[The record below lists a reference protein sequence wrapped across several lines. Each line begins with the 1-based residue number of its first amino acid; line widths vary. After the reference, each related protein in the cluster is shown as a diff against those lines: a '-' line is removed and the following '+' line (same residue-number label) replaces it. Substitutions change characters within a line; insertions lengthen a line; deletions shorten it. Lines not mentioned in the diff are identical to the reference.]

1 MKNYT
6 LNDKVV
12 EQLKTIDKQ
21 FSSTI
26 SSILEDQAKGLH
38 TEIDTDK
45 LQDAWLA
52 TKYWH
57 GTKRRSSGE
66 LFLYHPLAVFNTL
79 FEDGFNNTNLLV
91 ASLLHDTVEDQTG
104 YTFEDMEKDFGNE
117 VSEYVKTVTRISAID
132 AQNRQEREQI
142 QREFDQRLGN
152 VSGPA
157 RAALY
162 IKFADRLN
170 NLHANIYKTQE
181 EITKYVN
188 HTQSVLIPL
197 AKKVDC
203 HPIAELLAD
212 GCFAIREP
220 NIYEHIKRSLLE
232 YLGRISDSLSSVKS
246 SIARVCQ
253 SRATV
258 MGAGSVTIMP
268 TPHKIYK
275 SITRDNPNLSLL
287 HRSLFSV
294 ANYVPIPT
302 IYITLNE
309 PTEEPLGSQL
319 LKLIKPLT
327 NEDLVS
333 VVDEKFISPNMVNVY
348 VQYRSNRTSG
358 NDVVRLTIMD
368 IGFNS
373 ALLEASSRTL
383 HKVTASDKIK
393 IFTKDGNSLE
403 IDKGMTVLDFAFSL
417 NTEIGA
423 SYEGAIV
430 NDTYVEPNYKLKNND
445 RVVIIRCEGYSA
457 KLEWFTILESKL
469 ARNRLYSFFNTARK
483 ALDIDYFNGIYRRK
497 DQ

>member
-21 FSSTI
+21 FNNTI
-26 SSILEDQAKGLH
+26 SSIIKEQAQGLY

-57 GTKRRSSGE
+57 STKRRSSGE

-79 FEDGFNNTNLLV
+79 FEDGFNNTNLLI

-104 YTFEDMEKDFGNE
+104 YTFDEMEEDFGSE
-117 VSEYVKTVTRISAID
+117 VAEYVKTVTRISAVD
-132 AQNRQEREQI
+132 VSNKEEREQI

-181 EITKYVN
+181 EIAKYVN

-197 AKKVDC
+197 AKKVEC
-203 HPIAELLAD
+203 HPIADLLAD

-220 NIYEHIKRSLLE
+220 VIYENIKRNLTE
-232 YLGRISDSLSSVKS
+232 YLGRINEPLTSVKS
-246 SIARVCQ
+246 SIARACQ
-253 SRATV
+253 GKATV
-258 MGAGSVTIMP
+258 AGADKATIMP
-268 TPHKIYK
+268 TPLKIFKVISKENPSLSPLHK
-275 SITRDNPNLSLL
+275 
-287 HRSLFSV
+287 SLFSV
-294 ANYVPIPT
+294 ANYRPIPT
-302 IYITLNE
+302 IFIN
-309 PTEEPLGSQL
+309 PNNPSEEPLGSQL
-319 LKLIKPLT
+319 LKLIRPLSS
-327 NEDLVS
+327 EDFS
-333 VVDEKFISPNMVNVY
+333 IVDEEFISSNMVNVY
-348 VQYRSNRTSG
+348 VQYRKN
-358 NDVVRLTIMD
+358 NVVRLTVTD
-368 IGFNS
+368 KGFNN
-373 ALLEASSRTL
+373 ALLEASSRSL

-403 IDKGMTVLDFAFSL
+403 IDKGITVLDFAFYL

-423 SYEGAIV
+423 SYESAIV
-430 NDTYVEPNYKLKNND
+430 NDTYVEPNYKLKSND
-445 RVVIIRCEGYSA
+445 RVVIRRCEGYSA

-469 ARNRLYSFFNTARK
+469 ARNRLYSFLNTARK
-483 ALDIDYFNGIYRRK
+483 TLDIDLFLGIYRRK
-497 DQ
+497 EQ